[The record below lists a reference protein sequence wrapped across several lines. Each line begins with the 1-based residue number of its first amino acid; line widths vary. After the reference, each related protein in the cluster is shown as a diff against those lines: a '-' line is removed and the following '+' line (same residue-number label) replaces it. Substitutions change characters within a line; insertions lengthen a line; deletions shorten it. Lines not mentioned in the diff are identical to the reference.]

1 MTRIRR
7 FLLALLLLPVV
18 VLGCLVV
25 FVSLLDPNQ
34 YKPELIEAV
43 RLQTGRELTLGG
55 PVEIA
60 WWPQIRV
67 RASTLTVGNAAGF
80 APADMIEIKEL
91 ELAVDTLPLL
101 SGRITMDTARV
112 HGLKAR
118 LARNAEGRTNWD
130 DLVAQRASAPFSRW
144 SGLGVVALGG
154 VDVDHASI
162 EWDDA
167 RTGQSLKL
175 TALKVHT
182 GPLAFNQPVAFT
194 LATALESAV
203 PALTGEV
210 TGGGQLTYHPQSE
223 RYVLEGMSATATL
236 QGKALP
242 GGKANLSL
250 ATALEVNLNDRTA
263 HLKALKAEGLGLK
276 LDADIALDHLTN
288 PRPGGRAQ
296 LNLQTKDLGVLF
308 KAFDLPGTPRLLAM
322 KNRALEIHGVL
333 LSDVDADS
341 LKLTDFAAKL
351 PEASLSGE
359 FALAHPGS
367 AAPTLRAQVNATAGE
382 LQALLLMANDWRG
395 GDASTGQSLGRLIG
409 SSSARGLKFNLDLD
423 ADIAGGRVALPTLHL
438 AILDSTLDAVLTPT
452 GGSPG
457 RPAFKGE
464 LKGQSPDLP
473 ALLALFETLRGASG
487 ERLDQLG
494 RLATD
499 APSAG
504 TFHTAIDADL
514 ALDRIDL
521 QALESSALGNLLHG
535 QLSLHGLAARAPELR
550 GKLNL
555 EGPDLPRLFAQIQSL
570 RGERAPES
578 TQAADTDK
586 RFALAGE
593 FSASPGKAELQL
605 KHWHA
610 EGMGVQL
617 KGDFHGQSLNRKDGV
632 LEGKLSLEGKAPGPF
647 LQALNLQPLA
657 ESLKHFVLESPL
669 SGAPGAIVIGPVTA
683 TASWLG
689 PQSKNPAVLSFDTG
703 AIEIYPAR
711 ERATAKELAF
721 HAPGLEIS
729 GSLEARDWAT
739 AAAFSG
745 QVSVPTTDLRAVA
758 AALGLSLPAMA
769 DVTALREFSLDGIY
783 EGNARGV
790 RFSRLNAKLDETTLK
805 GSLGV
810 EDFAGPALAFSLSAD
825 SLNLDRYLAPPA
837 APAATSKPKARGP
850 VVAPELALLAAAK
863 LPVETLRQLKV
874 TGDAKLDLLLMGG
887 LKLERVEVALNGS
900 EGLLRLDPVNAEGYQ
915 GRYSGIATL
924 DARGAVPQLSLNAN
938 LAKVSLEPLLMD
950 LNGRRELAG
959 SMNFEARLSAAGATS
974 TALRETVAGQAT
986 FAVQNGVLRGLDV
999 PSLLRGAEQLIS
1011 GKTKTLPALAGKTP
1025 FKALTG
1031 TLEIRDGAVFNRDLR
1046 LDGAGFRLTGEG
1058 MLYDLKSQ
1066 RLKYGAR
1073 LALDPDTA
1081 EDGGFRLKQLGNI
1094 ALPLRCEGPL
1104 AVGSCAPDLKALLKQ
1119 IPKKTLRQVE
1129 GAVEKLLDGKAGR
1142 DLKKLLKQ

>member
-1 MTRIRR
+1 
-7 FLLALLLLPVV
+7 LLALLLLPVV
-18 VLGCLVV
+18 VLGCLLV
-25 FVSLLDPNQ
+25 FITLLDPNQ

-43 RLQTGRELTLGG
+43 RLQTGRQLTLGG

-80 APADMIEIKEL
+80 APADMLEIKEL
-91 ELAVDTLPLL
+91 EFAVDTLPLL

-175 TALKVHT
+175 SEFKVHT
-182 GPLAFNQPVAFT
+182 GPLAFDQPVAFT
-194 LATALESAV
+194 LASALESAV
-203 PALTGEV
+203 PALTGDV

-250 ATALEVNLNDRTA
+250 ATALELNLSDSTA

-276 LDADIALDHLTN
+276 LDADIALDHLTTS
-288 PRPGGRAQ
+288 RPGGRAQ

-308 KAFDLPGTPRLLAM
+308 RVFELPGTPRLLAM

-333 LSDVDADS
+333 WSDADADS
-341 LKLTDFAAKL
+341 IKLSDFAAKL
-351 PEASLSGE
+351 PEANLSGE

-367 AAPTLRAQVNATAGE
+367 AAPTLRAQVNATAGD

-409 SSSARGLKFNLDLD
+409 SSSARGLKFTLDLD
-423 ADIAGGRVALPTLHL
+423 ADIAGGRVALPILHL

-504 TFHTAIDADL
+504 TFRTAIDADL

-535 QLSLHGLAARAPELR
+535 QLSLHGLAARAPELH

-570 RGERAPES
+570 RGERVPES
-578 TQAADTDK
+578 TLAADTDK

-593 FSASPGKAELQL
+593 FSASPGKADLQL
-605 KHWHA
+605 INWHA

-617 KGDFHGQSLNRKDGV
+617 KADFHGQSLQRKDGV

-657 ESLKHFVLESPL
+657 EGLKHFVLESPL

-683 TASWLG
+683 SASWLG
-689 PQSKNPAVLSFDTG
+689 PQSKNPAVLSFGTG
-703 AIEIYPAR
+703 AVEIYPAR
-711 ERATAKELAF
+711 ERATAKELAL

-739 AAAFSG
+739 AAAWSG

-758 AALGLSLPAMA
+758 AALGLSLPTMA
-769 DVTALREFSLDGIY
+769 DVTALRGFSVNGIY

-790 RFSRLNAKLDETTLK
+790 RFSHLNAKLDETTLK

-825 SLNLDRYLAPPA
+825 TLNLARYLAPPA
-837 APAATSKPKARGP
+837 APAVSSKRKARGP

-915 GRYSGIATL
+915 GRYSGVATL

-974 TALRETVAGQAT
+974 TALRESVAGQAT
-986 FAVQNGVLRGLDV
+986 FAVQNGVLRGLDA
-999 PSLLRGAEQLIS
+999 PSLLRGAEQLIT
-1011 GKTKTLPALAGKTP
+1011 GKTKTLPTLGGKTP

-1081 EDGGFRLKQLGNI
+1081 EDTGFTLKPLGNI

-1104 AVGSCAPDLKALLKQ
+1104 AVSSCAPDLKALLKQ
-1119 IPKKTLRQVE
+1119 MPNKTLRKVE

>member
-18 VLGCLVV
+18 VLGCLLV

-67 RASTLTVGNAAGF
+67 RASTLTVGNASGF

-130 DLVAQRASAPFSRW
+130 DLVAQHASAPFSRW

-367 AAPTLRAQVNATAGE
+367 AAPTLRAQVNATAGD

-504 TFHTAIDADL
+504 TFHTSIDADL

-703 AIEIYPAR
+703 AVEIYPAR

-825 SLNLDRYLAPPA
+825 TLNLDRYLAPPA
-837 APAATSKPKARGP
+837 APAATSKRKARGP

-874 TGDAKLDLLLMGG
+874 TADARLDLLLMGG

-974 TALRETVAGQAT
+974 TALRESVAGQAT

-999 PSLLRGAEQLIS
+999 PSLLRGAEQLIT
-1011 GKTKTLPALAGKTP
+1011 GKTKTLPTLSGKTP

-1104 AVGSCAPDLKALLKQ
+1104 AVGSCAPDVKALLKQ
-1119 IPKKTLRQVE
+1119 IPKKTLRKVE

>member
-7 FLLALLLLPVV
+7 FLLALLLLPAV
-18 VLGCLVV
+18 VLGCLLV

-43 RLQTGRELTLGG
+43 RLQTGRQLTLGG

-67 RASTLTVGNAAGF
+67 RASTLTIGNAAGF

-118 LARNAEGRTNWD
+118 LARNAEGQTNWN
-130 DLVAQRASAPFSRW
+130 DLVAQRASATFSRW

-154 VDVDHASI
+154 VDVDQASI

-182 GPLAFNQPVAFT
+182 GPLAFDQPVAFT

-203 PALTGEV
+203 PALTGDV

-250 ATALEVNLNDRTA
+250 ATALEVNLNDSTA

-341 LKLTDFAAKL
+341 IKLTDFAAKL
-351 PEASLSGE
+351 PEANLSGE

-367 AAPTLRAQVNATAGE
+367 AAPTLRAQVNATAGD

-395 GDASTGQSLGRLIG
+395 GDARTGQSLGRLLG

-473 ALLALFETLRGASG
+473 ALLALFETARGASG

-494 RLATD
+494 RLAT
-499 APSAG
+499 G
-504 TFHTAIDADL
+504 TSPELSLHAAIDADL
-514 ALDRIDL
+514 GVDRVDL
-521 QALESSALGNLLHG
+521 QPLESTALGNLLTG
-535 QLSLHGLAARAPELR
+535 QLSIHGLAARDPELR
-550 GKLNL
+550 GKLGF
-555 EGPDLPRLFAQIQSL
+555 EGPDLLRLFAQLQHL
-570 RGERAPES
+570 RGETV
-578 TQAADTDK
+578 TQQALPPDADK
-586 RFALAGE
+586 HFSLAGE
-593 FSASPGKAELQL
+593 FSASPGKADLQL

-669 SGAPGAIVIGPVTA
+669 SGSPGAIVIGPVTA

-721 HAPGLEIS
+721 HGPGLEIS

-739 AAAFSG
+739 ATAWSG

-758 AALGLSLPAMA
+758 AALGLALPAMTDA
-769 DVTALREFSLDGIY
+769 TALREFSLDGIY

-790 RFSRLNAKLDETTLK
+790 RFSRLNAKLDETTFK

-810 EDFAGPALAFSLSAD
+810 DDFAGPALAFSLSAD

-874 TGDAKLDLLLMGG
+874 TADAKLDLLLMGG

-915 GRYSGIATL
+915 GRYSGVASL

-974 TALRETVAGQAT
+974 TALRESVAGQAT

-999 PSLLRGAEQLIS
+999 PSLLRGAEQLIT
-1011 GKTKTLPALAGKTP
+1011 GKTKTLPMLGGKTS

-1066 RLKYGAR
+1066 RLKYAAR

-1081 EDGGFRLKQLGNI
+1081 EDTGFRLKQLGNI